1 MTGDITL
8 DFQLLPW
15 QTEVWADPARFKVI
29 AAGRRTGK
37 TRKACYKLVTEALDH
52 PNCDVFYIAPT
63 QGQARDIMWQM
74 MLDTTAPIRVGE
86 NVNNLQVRLMNGSRI
101 SLKGSDRP
109 DTMRGV
115 SLQYVVLDEYADM
128 KPDVWSLII
137 RPALS
142 DRKGGAMFIG
152 TPMGRNHFFELY
164 SKASSGGDPSYKA
177 WHYTTYDNPFIDKDE
192 IEAAKAELSTYAFRQ
207 EYMASFEASGSEIF
221 KEEWIHYEE
230 NEPDVGEYYIA
241 CDLAGFEVSG
251 SKSKGNRDN
260 SAIAVVKVNETG
272 WWVQQIKAGRWTTDE
287 TAEHIFNLVDRYKPR
302 AVGIEQGISKQAI
315 MSPLKDLMGQ
325 RGNYFNVEDLTHGNQ
340 NKTQRIRW
348 ALEGRFEHGKIR
360 LNKGEWT
367 LKFLDELFQFP
378 DKLTHDDMI
387 DALAYIDQMVNTIY
401 GVDWDEYDNYEWEPL
416 DEVAGY

>member
-1 MTGDITL
+1 MSQDITL
-8 DFQLLPW
+8 DFPLLPW
-15 QTEVWADPARFKVI
+15 QAEVWGSDKRFKVI

-37 TRKACYKLVTEALDH
+37 TKLACAKLVTEALNN
-52 PNCDVFYIAPT
+52 PGSDVFYIAPT

-74 MLDTTAPIRVGE
+74 MLDATSQVRVGE
-86 NVNNLQVRLMNGSRI
+86 NVNNLQIRLLNGSRI

-164 SKASSGGDPSYKA
+164 SRANTGGDPVYGA
-177 WHYTTYDNPFIDKDE
+177 WHFTTYDNPLIDKEE
-192 IEAAKAELSTYAFRQ
+192 IEAAKAELSSFAFRQ

-221 KEEWIHYEE
+221 KEEWIVYKDD
-230 NEPDVGEYYIA
+230 EPDTGEWYIA

-251 SKSKGNRDN
+251 QKSKGNRDD
-260 SAIAVVKVNETG
+260 SAIAVVKVNEDG
-272 WWVQQIKAGRWTTDE
+272 WWIKEIKAGRWTTDE
-287 TAEHIFNLVDRYKPR
+287 TAENIFKLVEEHNPV
-302 AVGIEQGISKQAI
+302 AVGIEQGISKQAV
-315 MSPLKDLMGQ
+315 MSPLSDLMRQ
-325 RGNYFNVEDLTHGNQ
+325 RGKHFVIKDLTHGNQ
-340 NKTQRIRW
+340 QKTQRIRW
-348 ALEGRFEHGKIR
+348 ALEGRYEHGQVTMKPGDW
-360 LNKGEWT
+360 NM
-367 LKFLDELFQFP
+367 KFLDQLFQFP

-387 DALAYIDQMVNTIY
+387 DALAYIDQLADTIY
-401 GVDWDEYDNYEWEPL
+401 GVNWEDFDNYEWEPL
-416 DEVAGY
+416 DDTTGF